1 MTEDIMRWV
10 PIGAHPVVDT
20 PIFRLE
26 RRRCEARVAG
36 ERVPGRQHDFYI
48 IDSPEYVN
56 VVAVTDEDEL
66 VLVEQWRVGS
76 AELTLEVPGGLVDDG
91 ETPLQAAI
99 RELREETGYEAQQW
113 QPLGVCRPNPAF
125 MSNRCHTYVALGAR
139 PTVAQDLDET
149 EDCRV
154 VVEPYERVGV
164 LVEQGRI
171 DHALVLVAL
180 GLEAQR
186 RANAG

>member
-1 MTEDIMRWV
+1 MRWV
-10 PIGAHPVVDT
+10 PIESHPVVDT
-20 PIFRLE
+20 AIFRLE
-26 RRRCEARVAG
+26 RRRCEARVADQL
-36 ERVPGRQHDFYI
+36 VPGLTHDFYI

-56 VVAVTDEDEL
+56 IVALTDDDEL
-66 VLVEQWRVGS
+66 LLVEQWRVGTG
-76 AELTLEVPGGLVDDG
+76 ELTLEVPGGLVDAG
-91 ETPLQAAI
+91 ETPQQAAI

-113 QPLGVCRPNPAF
+113 RRLGVCRPNPAF

-139 PTVAQDLDET
+139 PSVAQDLDET

-154 VVEPYERVGV
+154 VVEPYERVAA

-186 RANAG
+186 RVAG